1 MKTGSEIYLKMCPL
15 VVIWTVLA
23 LSVLHPD
30 IACGKITRVAIMPL
44 NIEAEDDLSF
54 LKDGIH
60 SMLMS
65 RLSWVGNVKV
75 LEREE
80 INAIMDKI
88 EIPANETL
96 YRNVGD
102 QLAADYIIY
111 GNIAVV
117 MNRLSIDIKVVDM
130 KHDVPERTFS
140 EQSQD
145 MDEVVNKID
154 HLTDEI
160 NEKVF
165 GRIPSLDRV
174 SSKTASDSSIYAHPD
189 RLVESLPK

>member
-1 MKTGSEIYLKMCPL
+1 MKTGSEIHVKMCL
-15 VVIWTVLA
+15 FAVLWTVLA
-23 LSVLHPD
+23 LSIFNPD
-30 IACGKITRVAIMPL
+30 IACGQIARVAIMPL

-60 SMLMS
+60 SMLTS
-65 RLSWVGNVKV
+65 RLSWVGNVRV

-88 EIPANETL
+88 ENPANETL
-96 YRNVGD
+96 YRNLGD

-111 GNIAVV
+111 GNITVV
-117 MNRLSIDIKVVDM
+117 MNRLSIDIRVVDM
-130 KHDVPERTFS
+130 KHDVPERIFS

-145 MDEVVNKID
+145 MDEVINKID

-160 NEKVF
+160 NTKVF
-165 GRIPSLDRV
+165 GRIPSVDRV
-174 SSKTASDSSIYAHPD
+174 PSKTASDSSIYAHPD